1 MQKLN
6 KRSTVLKALDTSVT
20 AFTLLIFIL
29 TIIFHAKV
37 ENWMNVAATFL
48 LGAVVYYLLS
58 SLTQRFTGPI
68 WRIFSRSLLT
78 AASTG
83 FLFSEI
89 RYVQHI
95 FVDGWMDQ
103 HLVNFDVW
111 LMGIESTIALQKIT
125 IPIVT
130 EGMMFAYTA
139 YVPFIVLV
147 ALFCYWKSG
156 VAGAEEYMLNLM
168 LAYIVCYIWFL
179 IFPIAG
185 PLFHQKELYTV
196 PLQGG
201 IFTWFGEWIRHNAH
215 YPGGNFP
222 SPHCAAGTIML
233 ISLYRYNRKVYFVLL
248 PIIILL
254 YISTV
259 YGRYHFAMDGV
270 TGILTAFLVVKASPK
285 FVRYFSYKNIGIN

>member
-1 MQKLN
+1 MQNNYSK
-6 KRSTVLKALDTSVT
+6 SATLKTLDISVIG
-20 AFTLLIFIL
+20 FTLLIFVL
-29 TIIFHAKV
+29 TIIFHSKV
-37 ENWMNVAATFL
+37 GNWIVVAATFL
-48 LGAVVYYLLS
+48 AGAVGYYLLAS
-58 SLTQRFTGPI
+58 ITEKISKQFL
-68 WRIFSRSLLT
+68 RIFSRSLLT

-89 RYVQHI
+89 RHVQHI
-95 FVDGWMDQ
+95 FVDSWMDQ
-103 HLVNFDVW
+103 YLVNFDIW
-111 LMGIESTIALQKIT
+111 MMGVESTIALQKIT
-125 IPIVT
+125 VPIVT

-139 YVPFIVLV
+139 YVPLIVLV

-156 VAGAEEYMLNLM
+156 AAGAEDYMLNLM
-168 LAYIVCYIWFL
+168 YAYIFCYIWFL

-185 PLFHQKELYTV
+185 PLFYQPELYTV
-196 PLQGG
+196 PLNGG

-233 ISLYRYNRKVYFVLL
+233 IMLYKYNRKVYFVSL

-254 YISTV
+254 YLSTI

-270 TGILTAFLVVKASPK
+270 TGIAAAFFVIWFSPK
-285 FVRYFSYKNIGIN
+285 IIKLNKTNL

>member
-1 MQKLN
+1 MQNNYTK
-6 KRSTVLKALDTSVT
+6 SATLKTLDISVIG
-20 AFTLLIFIL
+20 FIFLIFVL
-29 TIIFHAKV
+29 TIIFHSKV
-37 ENWMNVAATFL
+37 DNWISVAATFL
-48 LGAVVYYLLS
+48 AGAVGYYLLAS
-58 SLTQRFTGPI
+58 ITQKISRSF

-95 FVDGWMDQ
+95 FVDGWMDKY
-103 HLVNFDVW
+103 LVSFDKW

-125 IPIVT
+125 VPFVT
-130 EGMMFAYTA
+130 EGMMFAYTV
-139 YVPFIVLV
+139 YVPLIVLV

-156 VAGAEEYMLNLM
+156 TAGAENYMLNLM
-168 LAYIVCYIWFL
+168 YAYIFCYIWFL
-179 IFPIAG
+179 LFPIAG
-185 PLFHQKELYTV
+185 PLFYQPELYTV
-196 PLQGG
+196 PLKGG

-222 SPHCAAGTIML
+222 SPHCAAGTVML
-233 ISLYRYNRKVYFVLL
+233 ISLYKYNRKVFYVLL

-270 TGILTAFLVVKASPK
+270 TGIIAAFLVVKVSPK
-285 FVRYFSYKNIGIN
+285 LVGCFLPKTVSAK

>member
-1 MQKLN
+1 MQNNYSK
-6 KRSTVLKALDTSVT
+6 SATLKTLDISVIG
-20 AFTLLIFIL
+20 FTLLIFVL
-29 TIIFHAKV
+29 SIIFHSKV
-37 ENWMNVAATFL
+37 ENWVSVAATFL
-48 LGAVVYYLLS
+48 AGAVGYFLLAS
-58 SLTQRFTGPI
+58 ITEKISKPFL
-68 WRIFSRSLLT
+68 RIFSRSLLT

-89 RYVQHI
+89 RHVQHI
-95 FVDGWMDQ
+95 FVAGWMDQ
-103 HLVNFDVW
+103 YLVNFDVW
-111 LMGIESTIALQKIT
+111 LMGVESTIALQKIT
-125 IPIVT
+125 FPIMT

-139 YVPFIVLV
+139 YVPLIVLV

-156 VAGAEEYMLNLM
+156 ASAAEDYMLNLM
-168 LAYIVCYIWFL
+168 YAYIFCYSWFL

-196 PLQGG
+196 PLNGG

-233 ISLYRYNRKVYFVLL
+233 IMLYKYNRKVYFVML

-270 TGILTAFLVVKASPK
+270 TGIAAAFLVVWFSPK
-285 FVRYFSYKNIGIN
+285 VIKLNKTNL